1 MERGRDMNHSGTA
14 PRSPLSGWRLRALL
28 LSVGLTAAGY
38 LGFSLWAGWH
48 DVSKAFAS
56 IGVTGLATALGLSLI
71 NYGLRFLRWQHYLTL
86 LHERIAPAFSLRVY
100 LAGFAL
106 TTTPAKAGEALR
118 SVFLK
123 TRGMA
128 YRHSLAA
135 LLAERLSDLAAVI
148 LLITPGLWVYE
159 SGRPLVGMIAAGIV
173 GVVILL
179 QRPRALRW
187 VSTTLRAKLPRRLR
201 GAATSM
207 VEIAL
212 HTGRCFKP
220 RTLLLSM
227 VLGVIAWGAEGSA
240 LHILSGL
247 VGSDMSLTT
256 SLFIYGFAMLVGALS
271 FIPGGLGGTEVTMV
285 ALLVLN
291 GLPEPQAI
299 AVTVMIRLATLW
311 FAVGLGLLSVMGM
324 GNQAADTA

>member
-1 MERGRDMNHSGTA
+1 MTGSRPA
-14 PRSPLSGWRLRALL
+14 PRSPLSGWRLRGLL
-28 LSVGLTAAGY
+28 LSVGLSAVGY
-38 LGFSLWAGWH
+38 LGFSLWAGWGE
-48 DVSKAFAS
+48 VSTAFAR
-56 IGVTGLATALGLSLI
+56 IGMAGLGAALALSLV
-71 NYGLRFLRWQHYLTL
+71 NYGLRFLRWQHYLAL
-86 LHERIAPAFSLRVY
+86 LHDRVPPLFSLRVY

-123 TRGMA
+123 GHGVA

-135 LLAERLSDLAAVI
+135 LLAERLSDLAAVV
-148 LLITPGLWVYE
+148 LLIIPGLWAYR
-159 SGRPLVGMIAAGIV
+159 SGQPLVAFIAAGLAGAV
-173 GVVILL
+173 WVL
-179 QRPRALRW
+179 QKPRWLRRLSA
-187 VSTTLRAKLPRRLR
+187 VLRRLLPRRLL
-201 GAATSM
+201 GAVTSLIE
-207 VEIAL
+207 VII

-227 VLGVIAWGAEGSA
+227 TLGVLAWGAEGTA
-240 LHILSGL
+240 LHLLTGL
-247 VGSDMSLTT
+247 VGGEMDLAT

-291 GLPEPQAI
+291 GVQEPQAI

-311 FAVGLGLLSVMGM
+311 FAVALGLLSVLSLRT
-324 GNQAADTA
+324 QAAGAD